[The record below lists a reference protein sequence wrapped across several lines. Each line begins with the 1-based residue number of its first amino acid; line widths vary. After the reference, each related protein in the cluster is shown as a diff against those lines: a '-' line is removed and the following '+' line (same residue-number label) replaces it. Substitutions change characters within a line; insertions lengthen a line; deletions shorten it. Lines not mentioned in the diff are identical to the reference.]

1 MALIAACVNFFFFF
15 KREEGRLHSL
25 LSLWWA
31 REVVVVV
38 VDVSRQGAR
47 GQLRKGDQVS
57 GDLQLE
63 TQRDGCA

>member
-1 MALIAACVNFFFFF
+1 
-15 KREEGRLHSL
+15 LHSL